1 MLQLAHKRVPNSNA
15 LDLLTAALPAVCVT
29 PWCRRPTIRYF
40 HIKRADTPIMLPPS
54 KSPSSGFRWRALEI
68 AIRLH
73 GGSADG
79 ERATRLL
86 AGAERAR
93 CAWAVRRLISQ
104 MGTSLQCRAT
114 FHKAVSVDRL
124 SFSRRTAQSGK
135 APERPATGVASELC
149 TSGRYARGRH
159 DASSGSLGAMRPS
172 GLERT
177 FRRSCG
183 TRHPTWSRTR

>member
-1 MLQLAHKRVPNSNA
+1 MLR
-15 LDLLTAALPAVCVT
+15 
-29 PWCRRPTIRYF
+29 
-40 HIKRADTPIMLPPS
+40 PS

-149 TSGRYARGRH
+149 TSGRNARGRH
-159 DASSGSLGAMRPS
+159 DASSGAWALCGRADWSEPS
-172 GLERT
+172 AEAAAP
-177 FRRSCG
+177 G
-183 TRHPTWSRTR
+183 TQPGVEPGSRWSTL